1 MQDTVKFTINL
12 DGNAYTGIAQLDKA
26 LGNFNVKA
34 SSTPKLLESINQAAF
49 KINNIF
55 HAAQSTIGSVVN
67 TMRTFEAANMQQVEG
82 ESRLAQVMRNTMD
95 ATDGQIDAIKELVSV
110 QQQLGVVGDEVQMAG
125 LFIGDDA
132 EGMPQNDIEKL
143 RNLCE
148 AREVLYVECDLLD
161 VFNIKYIAIEKYDFA
176 HTPGQNNQQF
186 STTAY
191 SDDDFSLIVK

>member
-1 MQDTVKFTINL
+1 MYIDFATGLTLPPYWNNHPINVVRDYSSLKQSEASGNLYQCPLRLRLKGAPDDALWTLPFDPVISVRGGNKIVRSDVLKQDTHNT
-12 DGNAYTGIAQLDKA
+12 
-26 LGNFNVKA
+26 
-34 SSTPKLLESINQAAF
+34 ERR
-49 KINNIF
+49 
-55 HAAQSTIGSVVN
+55 GS
-67 TMRTFEAANMQQVEG
+67 
-82 ESRLAQVMRNTMD
+82 
-95 ATDGQIDAIKELVSV
+95 IKEVWS
-110 QQQLGVVGDEVQMAG
+110 QDDYEIQIAG

-176 HTPGQNNQQF
+176 HTPGRNNQQF
-186 STTAY
+186 SITAY